1 MFAVVERKVDQRTTG
16 AWHIHTWRFTV
27 EQEGE
32 HVDLPIATHIGVHVI
47 GDGAVTLQASIDRRH
62 WCDIDTIAGPAM
74 RTLPLC
80 ARYLRAN
87 GNNAIVHVMV
97 GVMK

>member
-1 MFAVVERKVDQRTTG
+1 MFCTPERKVDDRG
-16 AWHIHTWRFTV
+16 IAAWHIFTWRFSV

-32 HVDLPIATHIGVHVI
+32 HVDLPITTHIGAQVI

-62 WCDIDTIAGPAM
+62 WSDVATLTAGLH
-74 RTLPLC
+74 TLPLC
-80 ARYLRAN
+80 ARYIRAN
-87 GNNAIVHVMV
+87 GNNALVHVMV